1 MWTLMM
7 SYTLVLLPVS
17 MGTLRYNNHSFIQQ
31 RFMEHLLPARN
42 EHWTKWQ
49 KLCLS
54 LCSGSGIKTT
64 NKRNKQNIYIWRKIK
79 QVHLG
84 KGPNDSSAFHL
95 RKWLPQVGQ
104 LKGESFPK
112 CFRGL
117 CSTYCIPM
125 CSLVDKH
132 RPAWWPRD
140 EGDVCKLWSS
150 P

>member
-1 MWTLMM
+1 MWTLVSVNYKFSAWTFWFDYCISVVKIHYQGLIDIYQSTNQSIDHLSTFQMM

-79 QVHLG
+79 QVRGKWGWFCG
-84 KGPNDSSAFHL
+84 KGSCN
-95 RKWLPQVGQ
+95 
-104 LKGESFPK
+104 
-112 CFRGL
+112 
-117 CSTYCIPM
+117 
-125 CSLVDKH
+125 
-132 RPAWWPRD
+132 
-140 EGDVCKLWSS
+140 CK
-150 P
+150 